1 MISDSK
7 LRRLVYIK
15 LLTVPLL
22 NLCLADGCHPLGF
35 IVASGWMMYAWFQS
49 VLGMFAV
56 RLVTE
61 CFTDGFFRAT
71 LRAHRSA
78 SNAAA
83 VLLRLCL
90 CWPCGPCIWR
100 RSTTALDRIQ
110 EGEKALLAL
119 ILRLTPSPSSSSS
132 QGWRAEGDADPT
144 VLLMPAVPDPVLL
157 APWLPVQ
164 LGASPRSGGP
174 RPGAAAA
181 ATGPARSGPRPPVGP
196 VRARGRSSPCMLVNK
211 VDYRFKAS
219 LFGCGRNRKQQNK

>member
-7 LRRLVYIK
+7 LRGLVSIK

-35 IVASGWMMYAWFQS
+35 IVASGWMMYTWFQS

-56 RLVTE
+56 RLVSE
-61 CFTDGFFRAT
+61 CFTDAFFAQ
-71 LRAHRSA
+71 RSTRT
-78 SNAAA
+78 AAA

-100 RSTTALDRIQ
+100 RSTTALDRMK

-174 RPGAAAA
+174 RSGAAAA
-181 ATGPARSGPRPPVGP
+181 ATGPACSGPRPPFGP
-196 VRARGRSSPCMLVNK
+196 AAAARPACL
-211 VDYRFKAS
+211 
-219 LFGCGRNRKQQNK
+219 